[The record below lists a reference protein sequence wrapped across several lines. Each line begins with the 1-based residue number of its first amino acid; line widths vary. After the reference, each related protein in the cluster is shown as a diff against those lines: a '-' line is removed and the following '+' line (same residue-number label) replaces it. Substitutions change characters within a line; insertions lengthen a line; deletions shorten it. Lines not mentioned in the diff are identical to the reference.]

1 MTTDKKMPEKRR
13 KKERVRNMQDD
24 FILLVCTL
32 NFELREEQ
40 VEGHVYIDEM
50 NDKYRGT
57 IERNRDRMN
66 MYCKEFRS
74 FLFFRSSYVQL
85 TQTLEQQM
93 TFST

>member
-1 MTTDKKMPEKRR
+1 MTTDKKMAEKR

-40 VEGHVYIDEM
+40 VEGRVYIDEM

-74 FLFFRSSYVQL
+74 LLFFFRF
-85 TQTLEQQM
+85 
-93 TFST
+93 FSLFLCSIDTNP

>member
-1 MTTDKKMPEKRR
+1 
-13 KKERVRNMQDD
+13 MQDD

-40 VEGHVYIDEM
+40 VEGRVYIDEM

-66 MYCKEFRS
+66 MS
-74 FLFFRSSYVQL
+74 FVLFFLSLRSSYVQL
-85 TQTLEQQM
+85 TQTLEQPM
-93 TFST
+93 TFFY